1 MSHDP
6 SGAPGHDIDPIP
18 TRVGWS
24 LPGDHYWFGRLLGAE
39 LAGNTGV
46 PQLLAHAVGSGDLDN
61 EALAVLD
68 DLATVMSVADPR
80 IWPLKL
86 GRVVAS
92 YGNGMAAIAAVELA
106 FDSDYIGPW
115 TCRQAAQLLVDLR
128 EELGP
133 EIETPAAV
141 ERAVLRRLGQKGRL
155 IGFGVPARGEDE
167 RVVALRA
174 CMTKRGRRHL
184 PAWALL
190 EQVSEVLYRE
200 RRLRPNIGLG
210 VGAAALDAGFQPDQ
224 IGYLAV
230 ALMQNVIVANAVEG
244 AAQAPAVLRQ
254 LPAGTVIYKG
264 APPRRSPRAL
274 E

>member
-1 MSHDP
+1 MSH
-6 SGAPGHDIDPIP
+6 SHVDIESIP

-24 LPGDHYWFGRLLGAE
+24 IPGDHYWFGRLLGAE
-39 LAGNTGV
+39 LAGRTSV
-46 PQLLAHAVGSGDLDN
+46 SQLLAHAVGAGTLDA

-86 GRVVAS
+86 GRLVAS
-92 YGNGMAAIAAVELA
+92 YGNGMAAVAAVELA

-115 TCRQAAQLLVDLR
+115 TCQKAAQLLVDLQA
-128 EELGP
+128 ELGP
-133 EIETPAAV
+133 DAESPAAV
-141 ERAVLRRLGQKGRL
+141 EQAVLRRMGPRARL

-174 CMTKRGRRHL
+174 CTIQRGRQDL
-184 PAWALL
+184 PSWRLL
-190 EQVSEVLYRE
+190 ERVSEVLYRE

-210 VGAAALDAGFQPDQ
+210 VGAACLDAGFVPDQ

-230 ALMQNVIVANAVEG
+230 ALMQNVIMANAVEG
-244 AAQAPAVLRQ
+244 AAQAPAVLRK
-254 LPAGTVIYKG
+254 LPAQTILYKG
-264 APPRRSPRAL
+264 RPPRVTPRAAR
-274 E
+274 